1 MPEELNQ
8 KKEDFSPEDLAE
20 DIFAGLE
27 AERKTP
33 KETQR
38 LSSSKFSFK
47 RLIII
52 VLLVIFLL
60 ILGYGGYT
68 QWSKFTSLTKIFKS
82 RPKIVPTVISQPAEE
97 APVGSMPVVKEIDND
112 KDGLPDREEMSLG
125 TDPQNPDTDN
135 DGLTDKEEVK
145 VYQTDPL
152 NPDTDGDGVLD
163 GQEVRQGFDPINPN
177 PEARLLDLEKEIK
190 KLK

>member
-1 MPEELNQ
+1 L
-8 KKEDFSPEDLAE
+8 
-20 DIFAGLE
+20 
-27 AERKTP
+27 
-33 KETQR
+33 
-38 LSSSKFSFK
+38 
-47 RLIII
+47 II

-60 ILGYGGYT
+60 VLGYGVYT
-68 QWSKFTSLTKIFKS
+68 QWSKFAFLTKIFKS
-82 RPKIVPTVISQPAEE
+82 RPKITPTMISQPAEKV
-97 APVGSMPVVKEIDND
+97 PVGPMPAVKEIDND

-125 TDPQNPDTDN
+125 TNPQNPDTDN

-163 GQEVRQGFDPINPN
+163 GQEVRQGFDPKNPS
-177 PEARLLDLEKEIK
+177 PEAKLLDLEKEIE